1 MRLQLTRKV
10 LFSIFGQRQRVT
22 GVKEICSSLFTF
34 LSTTDVCDDKKKL
47 IAWSDSCPGQNKNFA
62 MIAFWQYVLLTK
74 RFASIE
80 HKFPIPG
87 HTFLDSDRDFG
98 KVETAVKRREHIYSV
113 DEYQNIMLT
122 CMRKAKPSV
131 TRVGDKMLDLDKLV

>member
-1 MRLQLTRKV
+1 
-10 LFSIFGQRQRVT
+10 
-22 GVKEICSSLFTF
+22 
-34 LSTTDVCDDKKKL
+34 
-47 IAWSDSCPGQNKNFA
+47 